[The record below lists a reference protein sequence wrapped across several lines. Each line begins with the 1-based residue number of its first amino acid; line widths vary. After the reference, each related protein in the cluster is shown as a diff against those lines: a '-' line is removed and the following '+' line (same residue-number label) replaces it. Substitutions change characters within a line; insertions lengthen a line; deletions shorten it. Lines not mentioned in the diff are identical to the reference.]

1 MLMTSAKE
9 VNHPLVSSAAED
21 ETALEQLFPLVY
33 EELRRIARRR
43 MRREDAGHTLQTTA
57 LVNEAY
63 IKLAG
68 QHPRWQ
74 NRSHFFAIAARVM
87 REILVDYART
97 KLRGKRGGGTRPLP
111 FDELNEG
118 AVASPSLP
126 AGLLEIHEALERLA
140 VLDPRQS
147 RIVELRYFGG
157 LTVEETAEVL
167 GVSPATV
174 ATEWRLARGW
184 LKTELSGSCPD
195 ES

>member
-1 MLMTSAKE
+1 MMTSAQE
-9 VNHPLVSSAAED
+9 VNHALVSSAAED

-43 MRREDAGHTLQTTA
+43 MRREHEGHTLQTTA

-68 QHPRWQ
+68 QHPQWQ

-97 KLRGKRGGGTRPLP
+97 KQRGKRGGGVRPLP
-111 FDELNEG
+111 LDELVEG
-118 AVASPSLP
+118 AVMPLAPFP
-126 AGLLEIHEALERLA
+126 EVIEIHEALERLA

-157 LTVEETAEVL
+157 LTVEEAAEVL
-167 GVSPATV
+167 GVSPGIV
-174 ATEWRLARGW
+174 AIEWRLARGW
-184 LKTELSGSCPD
+184 LKAELSKGCPD

>member
-1 MLMTSAKE
+1 MTSAQE
-9 VNHPLVSSAAED
+9 VNQALVSSAAED

-43 MRREDAGHTLQTTA
+43 MRREHEGHTLQTTA

-68 QHPRWQ
+68 QRPEWQ

-97 KLRGKRGGGTRPLP
+97 KQRGKRGGGVRPLP
-111 FDELNEG
+111 LDELVEG
-118 AVASPSLP
+118 AVMPPALLP
-126 AGLLEIHEALERLA
+126 EVIEIHEALERLA

-157 LTVEETAEVL
+157 LTVEEAAEVL
-167 GVSPATV
+167 GVSPGIV
-174 ATEWRLARGW
+174 AIEWRLARGW
-184 LKTELSGSCPD
+184 LKAELSKGCPD

>member
-1 MLMTSAKE
+1 MPSTQE
-9 VNHPLVSSAAED
+9 VTRLPVSSGAED

-43 MRREDAGHTLQTTA
+43 MRREHEGHTLQTTA

-68 QHPRWQ
+68 QRPQWQ

-87 REILVDYART
+87 REVLIDYART
-97 KLRGKRGGGTRPLP
+97 KQRGKRGGGVRPLSL
-111 FDELNEG
+111 DELVEG
-118 AVASPSLP
+118 AVTPPVLLP
-126 AGLLEIHEALERLA
+126 EVIEIHEALERLA

-157 LTVEETAEVL
+157 LTVEETAGVL
-167 GVSPATV
+167 GVSPSIV
-174 ATEWRLARGW
+174 AIEWRLARGW
-184 LKTELSGSCPD
+184 LKAELSKGCPD